1 MFEFKGN
8 LSKECQ
14 DFLYNKQRKLELISL
29 GSVCGIF
36 SILIIVLSVLLHPV
50 CLIFFFLIAFILVT
64 PFLPITKK
72 SFLQH
77 MPKSIVFNFSEDT
90 VFYKSNKS
98 EYSDRIS
105 DIEKIYDYGNFYHIK
120 FKRIPDSY
128 YILQKSLI
136 TQGTIDK
143 FEECFK
149 DKILIVKTQ

>member
-1 MFEFKGN
+1 MFEFRGN
-8 LSKECQ
+8 LSKECE
-14 DFLYNKQRKLELISL
+14 DFLYNKQKKLELFSL
-29 GSVCGIF
+29 GGVCAIF
-36 SILIIVLSVLLHPV
+36 SIIIIVLSVLLHPIF
-50 CLIFFFLIAFILVT
+50 LIFFFLIAFVLVT

-72 SFLQH
+72 SFLQR

-90 VFYKSNKS
+90 VFYKSDKS

-120 FKRIPDSY
+120 FKGVTDSY

-136 TQGTIDK
+136 TQGAIDE

>member
-1 MFEFKGN
+1 
-8 LSKECQ
+8 
-14 DFLYNKQRKLELISL
+14 
-29 GSVCGIF
+29 
-36 SILIIVLSVLLHPV
+36 
-50 CLIFFFLIAFILVT
+50 
-64 PFLPITKK
+64 
-72 SFLQH
+72 

-120 FKRIPDSY
+120 FKRVPDSY

>member
-1 MFEFKGN
+1 MFEFRGN
-8 LSKECQ
+8 LSKECE
-14 DFLYNKQRKLELISL
+14 DFLYNKQKRLELFSL
-29 GSVCGIF
+29 GGVCAIF
-36 SILIIVLSVLLHPV
+36 SIIIIVLSALIHPIF
-50 CLIFFFLIAFILVT
+50 LIFFFLLAFMMVT
-64 PFLPITKK
+64 PFLPITRK

-120 FKRIPDSY
+120 FKKVPDSY
-128 YILQKSLI
+128 YVLQKGLI
-136 TQGTIDK
+136 TQGTIGK

-149 DKILIVKTQ
+149 DKILVAKPQ

>member
-1 MFEFKGN
+1 MFEFRGN
-8 LSKECQ
+8 LSKECE
-14 DFLYNKQRKLELISL
+14 DFLYNKQKRLELFSL
-29 GSVCGIF
+29 GGVCAIF
-36 SILIIVLSVLLHPV
+36 SIIIIVLSVLIHPIF
-50 CLIFFFLIAFILVT
+50 LIFFFLLAFMMVT
-64 PFLPITKK
+64 PFLPITRK

-120 FKRIPDSY
+120 FKKVPDSY
-128 YILQKSLI
+128 YVLQKDLI
-136 TQGTIDK
+136 TQGTIGK

-149 DKILIVKTQ
+149 DKMLVAKPQ

>member
-1 MFEFKGN
+1 MFEFRGN
-8 LSKECQ
+8 LSKECE
-14 DFLYNKQRKLELISL
+14 DFLYNKQKKLELFSL
-29 GSVCGIF
+29 GGVCAIF
-36 SILIIVLSVLLHPV
+36 SIIIIVLSVLLHPIF
-50 CLIFFFLIAFILVT
+50 LIFFFLIAFVLVT

-77 MPKSIVFNFSEDT
+77 MPKSIVFSFSEDT

-120 FKRIPDSY
+120 FKGVPDSY

-136 TQGTIDK
+136 TQGAIDE